1 MAAIGKKA
9 TLTRQVPYTAHC
21 KPYVSVCLSGPYT
34 FLCRYP
40 IRSSDFPGDI
50 SPDPLCDCHSC
61 VYWTYSD
68 PKSEPT
74 SELSPV
80 WVIHHHPGVSG
91 WFFEDTRYVRLPK
104 GVNQYELDEWLRS
117 KYGKGLDEDD

>member
-80 WVIHHHPGVSG
+80 WVIHVIPTIPACS
-91 WFFEDTRYVRLPK
+91 VRPAYPVIVESVLSIEIEPVV
-104 GVNQYELDEWLRS
+104 G
-117 KYGKGLDEDD
+117 DD